1 MPLETGLGLGLANG
15 AWLGHMAFLILAI
28 ALIAPP
34 MPWMR
39 VGIVI
44 ASLAGFGY
52 AVGFAGDLG
61 LAFWFAV
68 LFVIGASMLTR
79 YLLAEK
85 SSRFS
90 AEEEALRSSFM
101 SEMTRANAR
110 HLMDQGNWIT
120 GRHGEV
126 LINEG
131 EAISHLFYLHDGGA
145 AISFHGQPVGQ
156 VRCGDLIGD
165 ATALS
170 GEPAT
175 GTVRLT
181 TDSRFW
187 CVSAPKLRQYLDLH
201 PDARTVI
208 ERQINSALDRKLR
221 AANAALAAG

>member
-1 MPLETGLGLGLANG
+1 MPLGLGFADG
-15 AWLGHMAFLILAI
+15 AWLGHLAFLILAV

-39 VGIVI
+39 LGIAV
-44 ASLAGFGY
+44 ASLAGLGF
-52 AVGFAGDLG
+52 ALGFAGDLG
-61 LAFWFAV
+61 LAFWF
-68 LFVIGASMLTR
+68 FVMLVVAASMLFR
-79 YLLAEK
+79 YLMAERGSK
-85 SSRFS
+85 FTP
-90 AEEEALRSSFM
+90 EEEALRVAFM
-101 SEMTRANAR
+101 TEMTRASAR

-120 GRHGEV
+120 GRTGEV

-131 EAISHLFYLHDGGA
+131 EAISHLFYLHEGKAD
-145 AISFHGQPVGQ
+145 ISLHGQHVGG
-156 VRCGDLIGD
+156 VGNGDLIGD
-165 ATALS
+165 ATALT

-175 GTVRLT
+175 GTVTLA

-187 CVSAPKLRQYLDLH
+187 CVSAPKLRQYLELH

>member
-1 MPLETGLGLGLANG
+1 MPLGLGLSEG
-15 AWLGHMAFLILAI
+15 AWLGHLAFLILAL

-39 VGIVI
+39 VGIVLS
-44 ASLAGFGY
+44 ALAGL
-52 AVGFAGDLG
+52 GFAIGFARDLG
-61 LAFWFAV
+61 LAFWFFV
-68 LFVIGASMLTR
+68 LLVIGASMLAR
-79 YLLAEK
+79 YLMAERN
-85 SSRFS
+85 SRFS
-90 AEEEALRSSFM
+90 SEEEALRSSFM
-101 SEMTRANAR
+101 GEMSRAGAR

-120 GRHGEV
+120 GRNGEV

-131 EAISHLFYLHDGGA
+131 EAISHLFYLHDGA
-145 AISFHGQPVGQ
+145 AEISLRGQHVGK
-156 VRCGDLIGD
+156 VSSGDLIGD

-170 GEPAT
+170 GAPAT

-208 ERQINSALDRKLR
+208 ERQINTALDRKLR
-221 AANAALAAG
+221 AANAALAGD

>member
-1 MPLETGLGLGLANG
+1 MPLGLGLADG
-15 AWLGHMAFLILAI
+15 AWLGHLAFFILII

-39 VGIVI
+39 LGIVA
-44 ASLAGFGY
+44 ASLAGFGF

-68 LFVIGASMLTR
+68 MFVVGASMLTR
-79 YLLAEK
+79 YLMAER
-85 SSRFS
+85 SSRFTV
-90 AEEEALRSSFM
+90 EEEALRSSFM

-120 GRHGEV
+120 GRAGEV

-131 EAISHLFYLHDGGA
+131 EAISHLFYLFDGDA
-145 AISFHGQPVGQ
+145 DISYNHQPVGHVQ
-156 VRCGDLIGD
+156 SGDLIGD

-181 TDSRFW
+181 KDSRFW

-221 AANAALAAG
+221 AANAALAAA